1 MALKTELRTQGDFL
15 FKYRSYFPLIIL
27 LIALYQYVQTEL
39 NDFSLDQAAKE
50 TYEIWCL
57 LICVFGLFIR
67 VITIGFTADNT
78 SGRNTLVGQ
87 VAESINTTG
96 IYSTLRH
103 PLYLGNFFMWL
114 GVAAL
119 THNLWFIVA
128 FSFLYWLYYE
138 RIMYAEEAFLT
149 EKFGDAYTKY
159 AAGVPAFI
167 PSFKKVVK
175 PKYEFSWRK
184 VIRQEKAGILNMFG
198 VILLFRLVA
207 EYIATK
213 TFEVEDIWMYGF
225 AASLV
230 WYIVIKTIQKTTNV
244 LAKDRD

>member
-27 LIALYQYVQTEL
+27 IIALYQYVQTEL

-103 PLYLGNFFMWL
+103 PLYLGNYFMWL

-159 AAGVPAFI
+159 AVGVPAFI

-213 TFEVEDIWMYGF
+213 TFDVENIWLYGF
-225 AASLV
+225 GASVV
-230 WYIVIKTIQKTTNV
+230 WYVVIKTIQKTTNV
-244 LAKDRD
+244 LTKDRN

>member
-1 MALKTELRTQGDFL
+1 
-15 FKYRSYFPLIIL
+15 
-27 LIALYQYVQTEL
+27 
-39 NDFSLDQAAKE
+39 
-50 TYEIWCL
+50 
-57 LICVFGLFIR
+57 
-67 VITIGFTADNT
+67 
-78 SGRNTLVGQ
+78 VGQ

-103 PLYLGNFFMWL
+103 PLYLGNYFMWL

-213 TFEVEDIWMYGF
+213 TFDVENIWLYGF
-225 AASLV
+225 GASVV
-230 WYIVIKTIQKTTNV
+230 WYVVIKTIQKTTNV
-244 LAKDRD
+244 LTKDRN

>member
-27 LIALYQYVQTEL
+27 IIALYQYVQTEL
-39 NDFSLDQAAKE
+39 TDFSLDQAAKE

-103 PLYLGNFFMWL
+103 PLYLGNYFMWL

-119 THNLWFIVA
+119 THNIWFIVA

-213 TFEVEDIWMYGF
+213 TFDVEKIWLYGF
-225 AASLV
+225 AASVV
-230 WYIVIKTIQKTTNV
+230 WYVVIKTIQKTTNV
-244 LAKDRD
+244 LSKDRN